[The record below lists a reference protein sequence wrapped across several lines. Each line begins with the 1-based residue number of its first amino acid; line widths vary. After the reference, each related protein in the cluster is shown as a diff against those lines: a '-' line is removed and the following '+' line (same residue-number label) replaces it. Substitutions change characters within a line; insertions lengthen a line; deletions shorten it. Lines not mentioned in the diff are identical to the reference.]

1 MTEYADTATL
11 GYGGSCDGRS
21 LSQDQ
26 QVRDISHPC
35 YMALASV
42 IRSIR
47 ILASSPGLAPGPHP
61 PLLAFGLNMPKQY
74 HDHQGS
80 PTFKVPLFE
89 VSRRR
94 CWYRF
99 QPKTADHH

>member
-42 IRSIR
+42 IRSICDTQHPHTG
-47 ILASSPGLAPGPHP
+47 IITWAGTWTASRHYQTDQIKLIIFIQLQCYG
-61 PLLAFGLNMPKQY
+61 
-74 HDHQGS
+74 
-80 PTFKVPLFE
+80 
-89 VSRRR
+89 
-94 CWYRF
+94 
-99 QPKTADHH
+99 